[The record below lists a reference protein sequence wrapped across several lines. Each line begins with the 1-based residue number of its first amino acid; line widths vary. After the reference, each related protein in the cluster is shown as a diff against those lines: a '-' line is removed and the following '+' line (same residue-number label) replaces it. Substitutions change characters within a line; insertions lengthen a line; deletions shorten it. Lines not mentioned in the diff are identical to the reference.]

1 VLQADVLGSMRPAS
15 GGFATSVWRV
25 ETARQSYALRVFR
38 ADQRHVLERE
48 MAVLRQGLAAG
59 LPVPRVDATGS
70 YEERPAMLTE
80 WCSGRPLLEALQA
93 EPWRIVQLGMT
104 FGRLQRRMHRVLAPE
119 DLRSDWMNWPRAC
132 APHVAKWLSRLRLV
146 SGRLLHLDYHPL
158 NVLASGGQMTAI
170 IDWTNAHAGD
180 PRADIARTL
189 TILRLPPPGAG
200 INTVQRVALA
210 VFEVAWRA
218 GYGPFGANMAAFYA
232 WAGGAMLADL
242 EQRYQAA
249 ELEHVA
255 RWTARW
261 RRLA

>member
-1 VLQADVLGSMRPAS
+1 MLQAEVLGSMRAAS

-25 ETARQSYALRVFR
+25 DTARRSYALRVFR

-59 LPVPRVDATGS
+59 LPVPTVYATGS
-70 YEERPAMLTE
+70 YEERPAMLTQ
-80 WCSGRPLLEALQA
+80 WCAGRPLLEVLQA
-93 EPWRIVQLGMT
+93 EPWRIVQLGFA
-104 FGRLQRRMHRVLAPE
+104 FGQLQRRLHRVLAPQG
-119 DLRSDWMNWPRAC
+119 LRSDWLNWPRAC
-132 APHVAKWLSRLRLV
+132 AADVAEWLSRLPLL

-158 NVLASGGQMTAI
+158 NVLASGGRLGAI

-189 TILRLPPPGAG
+189 TILRLPPPSVPISRA
-200 INTVQRVALA
+200 QRAALT
-210 VFEVAWRA
+210 VFEVGWRA
-218 GYGPFGANMAAFYA
+218 GYGPFGSHMAAFYA

-242 EQRYQAA
+242 EQRYAAA
-249 ELEHVA
+249 ELDHVQ
-255 RWTARW
+255 RWTVRW